1 MQTDSSPF
9 NLLLENC
16 FSNYSFFAFYINFK
30 ITLLYLKISCLDF
43 HRNYIKSI
51 YPFGRTD
58 IFSVLNLQIHN
69 IVVVDILIARNCV
82 FSVVKFPL
90 VLLCIYLHI
99 VYILLRLLFM
109 CLKHASSCLLKHFK
123 IAALKSHLVNS
134 NISFILALVS

>member
-16 FSNYSFFAFYINFK
+16 FRNYSFFAFYINFK
-30 ITLLYLKISCLDF
+30 ITLLYLKISCLGF

-58 IFSVLNLQIHN
+58 LFSMLNLQIHN
-69 IVVVDILIARNCV
+69 IAVVDILIARICV

-90 VLLCIYLHI
+90 VLLCIYLLI
-99 VYILLRLLFM
+99 VYILLRLFFM

-123 IAALKSHLVNS
+123 IAALKSHLANS
-134 NISFILALVS
+134 NISLILALVS